1 MAYLL
6 LAECRVA
13 SSQMKEF
20 TAQVQQWEQDALRHP
35 DAPTHHGVYLGSDDP
50 ASVLVITEFESRL
63 MAPATPAIIQSSDN
77 PGPSLRRE
85 KASSVRAGC
94 RGRPRE
100 WPAIC
105 EVTRQSLKALEA
117 ALLLLSGL
125 EWPEV
130 AP

>member
-1 MAYLL
+1 MNQAIEVA
-6 LAECRVA
+6 LALNPRVLEA
-13 SSQMKEF
+13 R
-20 TAQVQQWEQDALRHP
+20 EQ
-35 DAPTHHGVYLGSDDP
+35 
-50 ASVLVITEFESRL
+50 ITEFESRL
-63 MAPATPAIIQSSDN
+63 MALATPAIIQSSDN

-85 KASSVRAGC
+85 KASSVGAGC

-105 EVTRQSLKALEA
+105 EVTCQSLKALEA